1 MKPTLPA
8 NDEASRS
15 NLGARRFP
23 VTDYHFQS
31 MEMGAY
37 NAHCADANTNSFRVC
52 REYFDNEAARDFL
65 SEAGIFIVMM
75 ATMALPLVNGVQA
88 IVALIRAGIS

>member
-1 MKPTLPA
+1 MKPTLPV
-8 NDEASRS
+8 NDDASRS
-15 NLGARRFP
+15 SLSTRRFP
-23 VTDYHFQS
+23 VTDYNFQS

-37 NAHCADANTNSFRVC
+37 NAHCADANNNSFRVC

-65 SEAGIFIVMM
+65 SEAGVFVVMM
-75 ATMALPLVNGVQA
+75 ATMALPLLNGAQA